1 MQNKY
6 DLIVVG
12 GGAAGFFAAINYAA
26 LHNGKKVLILEKS
39 AQLLGKVKV
48 SGGGRCNVTH
58 ACFEVKDLVKFYP
71 RGSKELLGAFYKFQ
85 PADTIEWFKKRGVNI
100 KKEADGRMFPVTDN
114 SQTIIDCFLKAT
126 QDYAIDIK
134 TQEGLISLAKPEATN
149 NWKVVTTRKEYEAA
163 QVIITTGSSEQI
175 WKMLGSL
182 GHAIEPPV
190 PSLFTFNVKDPRI
203 NNLMGVA
210 VKNATVKVDGT
221 KLKEHGPLLITH
233 WGFSGPAVL
242 KLSAWGAR
250 ALHQLNYHCTI
261 EINWNANYDANT
273 IMEYLQLQQR
283 NSARQKVINHSYAD
297 MPSRLWQSL
306 INQIGISDKNWA
318 DINKKQLQLLANE
331 LTQAKFEVKGKST
344 FKEEFVTCGG
354 VKLNEVDF
362 KTMESKIHANLYFSG
377 EVLNIDAITGGFNF
391 QAAWTTAWIA
401 ANAMK

>member
-100 KKEADGRMFPVTDN
+100 KKEADGRMFPVTNN

-250 ALHQLNYHCTI
+250 ALYQLNYHCTI

>member
-1 MQNKY
+1 VQNKY